1 MPFTS
6 KEWAD
11 YVEII
16 NDYLDKIPVNIIED
30 FALISQALETIV
42 QPNHSATISAA
53 QEDLIS
59 DIKELVD
66 NPDMYVGN
74 AENYA

>member
-6 KEWAD
+6 KQLAD
-11 YVEII
+11 YVELI
-16 NDYLDKIPVNIIED
+16 NGSLDNLPVNILED
-30 FALISQALETIV
+30 FAFISQALETIA

-59 DIKELVD
+59 DIKDLVD
-66 NPDMYVGN
+66 NPDMYVEN